1 MAWLIILT
9 VCTSLSTAVL
19 IFKVRHLKQEVYQ
32 FADQLEESL
41 DHILSGKEPETI
53 CANTDTL
60 WGKISEKLWR
70 ASHVWQR
77 KDQEIITEKKELEQ
91 LISHIS
97 HQTKTPV
104 SNLKICIEILHGHPS
119 PEKTDEFLNI
129 METEAEK
136 LEFLIQNMVKM
147 SRLETGMIKIRSNES
162 NLQMTIGKAVSG
174 IVPKAEKKQI
184 RLHVTCNPQIQVLHD
199 GKWTAEAIFNILDNG
214 VKYTA
219 KGGSVWVTVTEQE
232 IFTQIAIRDTGKG
245 IAPLRHAEIF
255 TRFYREPE
263 VHDQEGIGIGL
274 YLAREIIELQKG
286 YIQVHSE
293 EGKGAE
299 FRICLLRS

>member
-9 VCTSLSTAVL
+9 VCASLSTAVL
-19 IFKVRHLKQEVYQ
+19 IYKVRRLKQEVYQ
-32 FADQLEESL
+32 FADQLEEAL
-41 DHILSGKEPETI
+41 DHILSGKEPEAI
-53 CANTDTL
+53 CENTDTL

-77 KDQEIITEKKELEQ
+77 KEQEIITEKKELEQ

-104 SNLKICIEILHGHPS
+104 SNLKICIEILHGYPS

-129 METEAEK
+129 METEADK
-136 LEFLIQNMVKM
+136 LDFLIQSMVKM

-162 NLQMTIGKAVSG
+162 NLQKTIGKAVSG

-184 RLHVTCNPQIQVLHD
+184 RLHVTCSPQIQVLHD

-219 KGGSVWVTVTEQE
+219 KGGSIWVTVTEQE

-299 FRICLLRS
+299 FRICLLRI

>member
-1 MAWLIILT
+1 M
-9 VCTSLSTAVL
+9 
-19 IFKVRHLKQEVYQ
+19 
-32 FADQLEESL
+32 
-41 DHILSGKEPETI
+41 
-53 CANTDTL
+53 
-60 WGKISEKLWR
+60 
-70 ASHVWQR
+70 
-77 KDQEIITEKKELEQ
+77 
-91 LISHIS
+91 
-97 HQTKTPV
+97 
-104 SNLKICIEILHGHPS
+104 
-119 PEKTDEFLNI
+119 
-129 METEAEK
+129 
-136 LEFLIQNMVKM
+136 
-147 SRLETGMIKIRSNES
+147 
-162 NLQMTIGKAVSG
+162 
-174 IVPKAEKKQI
+174 
-184 RLHVTCNPQIQVLHD
+184 
-199 GKWTAEAIFNILDNG
+199 NILDNG